1 MTAPQT
7 PAVQGRYHIV
17 YSLHLLKKGLFFCL
31 VPLVQALISWDLPS
45 LYGVLRQEALIL
57 LALAAVSLVLW
68 RNTGW
73 RQYPERLEL
82 YSGVLL
88 HRSRVLRRS
97 ELAVVEITRNP
108 FLQLLGAARV
118 TLYGCRVR
126 QTITLYLPRRAAMAL
141 ADTLLP
147 PPRKP
152 PLFKPVGGQRL
163 AFVMVSANVI
173 STALLLMVSLR
184 QTEELLGAAVTLPI
198 RDNFTRLEQLVEK
211 VVPAGVAWL
220 FTAVFLLWGASL
232 LVSLLRTVGFT
243 VARSGG
249 VILCHGGF
257 ILRTERRILAAAVS
271 ACDVRI
277 TPVARLLR
285 RYPVYLT
292 AGSYHAGDV
301 PILVCKKGQTDLLQA
316 LMPGFVPPGGP
327 TENRIG
333 RSVPMF
339 FWKSG
344 ACLAFS
350 LALLGVSMWQLPAV
364 TGLLVIPCVL
374 SAAAVLISAE
384 GYRLEGAARTPG
396 RVLTVQYSRIFT
408 RHCVCVFT
416 PDINFRLFAS
426 PFAQSVG
433 RCNLTIQLPCGF
445 RMRVRSVNRYRAAHL
460 PLEM

>member
-1 MTAPQT
+1 MTARET
-7 PAVQGRYHIV
+7 PAAQGRYHIV

-31 VPLVQALISWDLPS
+31 VPLVQALVSWDLPS

-68 RNTGW
+68 LHTGW
-73 RQYPERLEL
+73 RQYPDRLEL
-82 YSGVLL
+82 ASGVVVR
-88 HRSRVLRRS
+88 RSRVLRRS

-108 FLQLLGAARV
+108 FLHLLGAARV

-126 QTITLYLPRRAAMAL
+126 QTVTLYLTRRDAQAL
-141 ADTLLP
+141 ADSLLP
-147 PPRKP
+147 PPQKP

-163 AFVMVSANVI
+163 SFVMVSANVI
-173 STALLLMVSLR
+173 STALLLTVSLR

-198 RDNFTRLEQLVEK
+198 RDNLTRLEQLVEQ

-232 LVSLLRTVGFT
+232 LVSLLRTMGFS

-257 ILRTERRILAAAVS
+257 LLRTERRILASAVS
-271 ACDVRI
+271 ACDVRV

-292 AGSYHAGDV
+292 AGAYHADDV
-301 PILVCKKGQTDLLQA
+301 PVLVFKKGQSGLLQA

-344 ACLAFS
+344 ACLALS
-350 LALLGVSMWQLPAV
+350 LALTGVSMWQLPAV

-374 SAAAVLISAE
+374 SAAAVLVSAE

-396 RVLTVQYSRIFT
+396 RVLTVQYCHIFT
-408 RHCVCVFT
+408 RHWVCVFT
-416 PDINFRLFAS
+416 PDVNFRLFAS

-433 RCNLTIQLPCGF
+433 RCNLTISLPCG
-445 RMRVRSVNRYRAAHL
+445 RRLRVRSVNRYRAAHL
-460 PLEM
+460 PLDI

>member
-126 QTITLYLPRRAAMAL
+126 QTITLYLPRRAATAL
-141 ADTLLP
+141 ADALLP
-147 PPRKP
+147 PPQKP

-163 AFVMVSANVI
+163 SFVMVSANVI
-173 STALLLMVSLR
+173 STALLLTVSLR
-184 QTEELLGAAVTLPI
+184 QTEEMLGAAVTLPI
-198 RDNFTRLEQLVEK
+198 RDNLTRLEQLVEQ

-257 ILRTERRILAAAVS
+257 ILRTERRILAAVVS

-396 RVLTVQYSRIFT
+396 RVLTVQYSHIFT

>member
-73 RQYPERLEL
+73 RQYPDRLEL

-126 QTITLYLPRRAAMAL
+126 QTIILYLPRRAAMAL

-173 STALLLMVSLR
+173 STALLLTVSLR

-257 ILRTERRILAAAVS
+257 ILRTERRILAAVVS

-408 RHCVCVFT
+408 RHSVCVFT

-445 RMRVRSVNRYRAAHL
+445 RLRVRSVNRYRAAHL